1 MSYYEDTGFMVVA
14 DERALELSR
23 EYLHVLA
30 IPANDA
36 LHVAIATIFHCDIL
50 LSWNF
55 AHLVNYQ
62 NRIKINGIN
71 LLNGYKEISIINP
84 FELGD

>member
-14 DERALELSR
+14 DERAFELSR
-23 EYLHVLA
+23 ECLHVLA
-30 IPANDA
+30 VPTNDA
-36 LHVAIATIFHCDIL
+36 PHVTIATIFHCDVL

-71 LLNGYKEISIINP
+71 LLNGYKEISIISP